1 MATKETL
8 KRTLSSILQQNKQF
22 TDVQNNFIANIIAKP
37 GRIVKDNAEAIKF
50 WSEHEDLQ
58 NMPVIVCYHDTFG
71 EDNARVGR
79 NINELM
85 KFAITLGQPQGYYKW
100 NYPKDCHL
108 VWLQYFMMQC
118 KNYIFGHNNDNQK
131 EYIDSINSCLNKA
144 GLGTLTAIRRDA
156 KDILVLTKDNTY
168 VEPLKLPYKLRK
180 LFNIVFDIANRAFLL
195 NENGDPTGWVLFD
208 TVNNNIDIKLLQKVF
223 PHLQFVV

>member
-1 MATKETL
+1 MTDKETL
-8 KRTLSSILQQNKQF
+8 KRTLSSILQRNKQI

-37 GRIVKDNAEAIKF
+37 CRIVKDDTEAVKF

-58 NMPVIVCYHDTFG
+58 NMPMIVCYHDTFG

-85 KFAITLGQPQGYYKW
+85 KLTPALGQPQGYYKW
-100 NYPKDCHL
+100 NCPKDCHL

-118 KNYIFGHNNDNQK
+118 KNYIYRHNDDNQK

-144 GLGTLTAIRRDA
+144 GLGMLTVIRRGA
-156 KDILVLTKDNTY
+156 KDILVLTKDIAY
-168 VEPLKLPYKLRK
+168 VEPLNLPYKLRK

-195 NENGDPTGWVLFD
+195 NENVDPTGWVIFD

-223 PHLQFVV
+223 PRLQFVI